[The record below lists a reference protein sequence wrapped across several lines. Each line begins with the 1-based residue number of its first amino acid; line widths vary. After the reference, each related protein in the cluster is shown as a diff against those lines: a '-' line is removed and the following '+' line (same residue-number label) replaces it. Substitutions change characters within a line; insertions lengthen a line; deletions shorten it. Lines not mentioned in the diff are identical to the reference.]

1 MSRIVNAIALNEPV
15 LLTRDTRTGKTSVIT
30 HLAHILHQPL
40 ISGTSKAKRH
50 AFERDV
56 DEFSVQYVSGKGRLA
71 VDFVEGLLVQAL
83 REGEWI
89 LLDEVNLATA
99 ETPECIANL
108 LRKPT
113 VSITLTEQ
121 ESLEPVP
128 RHPIFHLFAC
138 MNPATEVDKNDVPPN
153 IRPRF
158 TKINVPPPDAVRETL
173 IAAQYIGLSEVSDK
187 VSIMDVWELY
197 IAVKHLAE
205 TCEIADRA
213 NHRSQL
219 SMRTLARVITFAFDI
234 ASTYG
239 LQRVLWEG
247 CLMEFTM
254 FRDIPSSEKVFS
266 LAEKH
271 LLAGIKNV
279 RSALPNK
286 PTLPPCCAPQNFVK
300 LGPFLE
306 HGLVPLDPADDYI
319 SAPSTEKKLIVLARI
334 IFTRRFPVPIEVP
347 TSSGKTSSIEY
358 LAKRTGRR
366 FIPINNHEQ
375 TDIQQYI
382 GSYVLQPVPGGLA
395 FTDGLLIRALQS
407 GDWIVLDE
415 VNLARTDVLEA
426 LNRLLDDNQ
435 ELVIPETAETVR
447 PLPHFVLFAA
457 QNPSGL
463 YAGTKVLS
471 RASRNR
477 FLEVHFQDVL
487 EAELEI
493 ILCQRCMI
501 AILYGEKDAVGYQGL
516 VENYY
521 MLLTERAR
529 RDEDKIIVKVS
540 RAPDFA
546 QFLDCDPSSAS
557 LIWTKAMQ
565 RLFVVVARAVRFN
578 EPILLV
584 GETGSG
590 KTSVRQNTETADLI
604 GGLGLTGDRASL
616 EADALRKT
624 GVLSSKI
631 GSELDSHHVATLQS
645 QSDML
650 LKSTTLTS
658 PTRNALEKLQTR
670 LCVTGMSCVLEPSR
684 TLVLAEKA
692 ADHLHHYSSLVAHE
706 FQLVATM
713 NPGGDY

>member
-1 MSRIVNAIALNEPV
+1 
-15 LLTRDTRTGKTSVIT
+15 
-30 HLAHILHQPL
+30 
-40 ISGTSKAKRH
+40 
-50 AFERDV
+50 
-56 DEFSVQYVSGKGRLA
+56 
-71 VDFVEGLLVQAL
+71 
-83 REGEWI
+83 
-89 LLDEVNLATA
+89 
-99 ETPECIANL
+99 
-108 LRKPT
+108 
-113 VSITLTEQ
+113 
-121 ESLEPVP
+121 
-128 RHPIFHLFAC
+128 

-219 SMRTLARVITFAFDI
+219 SMHTLARVMTFAFDI

-279 RSALPNK
+279 CSALPNK

-382 GSYVLQPVPGGLA
+382 GSYVLQPVPGELA

-501 AILYGEKDAVGYQGL
+501 AILYGEK
-516 VENYY
+516 
-521 MLLTERAR
+521 
-529 RDEDKIIVKVS
+529 
-540 RAPDFA
+540 
-546 QFLDCDPSSAS
+546 
-557 LIWTKAMQ
+557 
-565 RLFVVVARAVRFN
+565 FV
-578 EPILLV
+578 
-584 GETGSG
+584 
-590 KTSVRQNTETADLI
+590 TAF
-604 GGLGLTGDRASL
+604 R
-616 EADALRKT
+616 
-624 GVLSSKI
+624 
-631 GSELDSHHVATLQS
+631 ELDKRRQTDRGFESKQS
-645 QSDML
+645 F
-650 LKSTTLTS
+650 
-658 PTRNALEKLQTR
+658 AR
-670 LCVTGMSCVLEPSR
+670 LRDLFR
-684 TLVLAEKA
+684 
-692 ADHLHHYSSLVAHE
+692 
-706 FQLVATM
+706 
-713 NPGGDY
+713 